1 MRMFWP
7 VSVPGLLAS
16 SLAASAIFGATFGW
30 ATVAQA
36 RQELWTLDNLHR
48 IGGRPATPTG
58 TPKVISWPGGQA
70 IEFDGKRDSVLIK
83 GRPLVGTPR
92 FTIEAVIRV
101 DGGEVEQKFL
111 HISQTD
117 QATGLD
123 VRPVGTDHDANYRIM
138 FELRAQPTGYFID
151 AVLNSAAGKPVL
163 AVPEKLHPYGQWHAV
178 AQTFDGT
185 TYRTYVDGVLQG
197 EMPTGYAPQGPGNTR
212 IGARMEG
219 VNHFKGAIARIRFTD
234 RALSPREMMS
244 AAVPPARP

>member
-1 MRMFWP
+1 MRKVWSIWAAALAMLGGA
-7 VSVPGLLAS
+7 VP
-16 SLAASAIFGATFGW
+16 
-30 ATVAQA
+30 AQA
-36 RQELWTLDNLHR
+36 RQELWTLDNLSR
-48 IGGRPATPTG
+48 IGGRPATPSG
-58 TPKVISWPGGQA
+58 APRVIAWAGGKA
-70 IEFDGKRDSVLIK
+70 IEFDGVRDSVLLK
-83 GRPLVGTPR
+83 GRPLVGVPR

-101 DGGEVEQKFL
+101 DGGPTEQKFL

-117 QATGLD
+117 PVTGLD
-123 VRPVGTDHDANYRIM
+123 VRPVGEDHDANYRIM

-178 AQTFDGT
+178 AQSFDGT

-197 EMPTGYAPQGPGNTR
+197 EMATGYAPQGPGNTR

-234 RALSPREMMS
+234 RALAPRELMQ
-244 AAVPPARP
+244 ARTRR